1 MPDVAPAASPRL
13 LACGLTTLDV
23 VQTVE
28 HVPSA
33 DEKVVATGL
42 TVGAGGPAANAAV
55 TCVALGTPARLVTRI
70 GGGALGRAVAADLLE
85 HGVEVADRAGASAVP
100 AVSTVLVTRA
110 TGQRAVVSVNATL
123 GAGAGLSGAELE
135 RLLEDVGVVLVD
147 GHHLDLATAVASAAR
162 DRGVPVVLDGGSWKP
177 GLERLLRVVDIA
189 VLSADFRVPGGGVAG
204 GGVAG
209 GGAPGGGV
217 ADHGVADDGG
227 HGLDPAGALATLL
240 AVADAGPRLVVR
252 SQGGGPIQALRAG
265 SIETIEVPAVRVVD
279 TLGAGDVLHGALCAW
294 VAARG
299 VGFAGGEFAGGRV
312 AGGGA
317 ASGGA
322 AGGGAGVGGQV
333 PPEAAA
339 WWRSALEFAAEVAS
353 MSCTAPG
360 ARGWLAD
367 RARVGA
373 LRGRLTEA

>member
-1 MPDVAPAASPRL
+1 MPDVVPARHPGLL

-42 TVGAGGPAANAAV
+42 SVGAGGPAANAAV

-123 GAGAGLSGAELE
+123 GAGAGAGAGAGVGAGAGAGAGLSGAELE
-135 RLLEDVGVVLVD
+135 RLLDDVGVVLVD
-147 GHHLDLATAVASAAR
+147 GHNLDLAVAVASAAR

-177 GLERLLRVVDIA
+177 GLEQLLRVVNMA
-189 VLSADFRVPGGGVAG
+189 VLSADFRVPGGGVPG
-204 GGVAG
+204 GAVAD
-209 GGAPGGGV
+209 GAPGG
-217 ADHGVADDGG
+217 AAADGG
-227 HGLDPAGALATLL
+227 VRALDPVGALDRADALATLL
-240 AVADAGPRLVVR
+240 AVADAGPSFVAR

-265 SIETIEVPAVRVVD
+265 SIETIAVPAVRVAD

-294 VAARG
+294 VAVHG
-299 VGFAGGEFAGGRV
+299 VGAVDGG
-312 AGGGA
+312 AGGGGRGLPDPA
-317 ASGGA
+317 
-322 AGGGAGVGGQV
+322 
-333 PPEAAA
+333 P
-339 WWRSALEFAAEVAS
+339 WWPTALAFAAEVAS
-353 MSCTAPG
+353 ASCAAPG

-373 LRGRLTEA
+373 LRSLLTGV